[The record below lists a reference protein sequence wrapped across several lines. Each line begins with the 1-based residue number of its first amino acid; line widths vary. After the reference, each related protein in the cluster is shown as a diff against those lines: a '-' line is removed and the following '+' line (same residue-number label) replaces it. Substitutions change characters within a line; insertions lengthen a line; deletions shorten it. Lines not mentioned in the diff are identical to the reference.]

1 MLRLSIR
8 SREKPDVRA
17 RRVLVTPPGGHRHRR
32 HRPLGLSKREGL
44 AAARLYYWRKRL
56 NAANSKDPALPGGR
70 FITVQLPQRNEDSGC
85 QLPATHRRRCATE
98 LPAIVQP
105 ALAGGAVPGV
115 DHSQDAYAVIPPFCI
130 ARLPWIFSQA
140 GYTTSHL
147 YDRLPYLG

>member
-56 NAANSKDPALPGGR
+56 NAANSKDPVLPGGR
-70 FITVQLPQRNEDSGC
+70 FLAVQLPQRNEDSGC
-85 QLPATHRRRCATE
+85 QLCIGTGVQLNFPQ
-98 LPAIVQP
+98 LPSPHWLA
-105 ALAGGAVPGV
+105 ALCLA
-115 DHSQDAYAVIPPFCI
+115 
-130 ARLPWIFSQA
+130 L
-140 GYTTSHL
+140 TTL
-147 YDRLPYLG
+147 RTLTR